1 MVVDDAPAIRLLC
14 RVNLELD
21 GHVVHEAAT
30 LDEAQAVLA
39 AEEIEIVLL
48 DVHVAGRDG
57 FELVRLLR
65 RQRPGVA
72 VAILTGSAELDSVRV
87 EPVDA
92 VLGKPFELDA
102 LRTTVRELG
111 GRATGR

>member
-21 GHVVHEAAT
+21 GHAVHEAAT

-39 AEEIEIVLL
+39 VEDIDVVLL

-57 FELVRLLR
+57 FDLVRVLR
-65 RQRPGVA
+65 RQRPGVP
-72 VAILTGSAELDSVRV
+72 VVMLTGSAELESVRA
-87 EPVDA
+87 EPADA

-102 LRTTVRELG
+102 LRAAVHELG
-111 GRATGR
+111 ARATGR